1 MGYHFDF
8 QNNLIYYLFLEIQDV
23 TLKRDLVVNS
33 NNNGL
38 LCGLSG
44 NVREMGFEIGHIAFN
59 LGTPIPIMSLYKR
72 KNRKVL

>member
-8 QNNLIYYLFLEIQDV
+8 QNNLIYCLFLEIQDV
-23 TLKRDLVVNS
+23 TLKCDLVVNS

-44 NVREMGFEIGHIAFN
+44 NVRETGFQIRHNAFN
-59 LGTPIPIMSLYKR
+59 LGTLISIMSLYI
-72 KNRKVL
+72 